1 MKLEQQRKL
10 FLRQRPQTEPTI
22 LMHRTPSPGPF
33 DDNASSVTDSYL
45 DSTPSRPHYMKPLRR
60 QRAQGATLIPTLDMF
75 AVVRRRAVNVWEKD
89 KARTELP
96 TFQRQI
102 LPSHPLSSVET
113 RMLQQEYA
121 FKLLKIS
128 DNTADNGQASTVRRK
143 SPRHGRIQKKTFKD
157 TSDCALELSSGQD
170 GAQRS
175 QVFVTQMSV
184 RKADV
189 TNYSRR
195 TVVAS
200 RKHVH

>member
-22 LMHRTPSPGPF
+22 LMHRPPSPGPF

-102 LPSHPLSSVET
+102 LPSHPLSSDET

-128 DNTADNGQASTVRRK
+128 DNTADTGQPSTVRRK
-143 SPRHGRIQKKTFKD
+143 SPRHGHIQKKTFKD
-157 TSDCALELSSGQD
+157 TSDCGLELSSGQD
-170 GAQRS
+170 GAQHS

-189 TNYSRR
+189 TNSRR

>member
-22 LMHRTPSPGPF
+22 LMHRPPSPGPF

-45 DSTPSRPHYMKPLRR
+45 DSTPARPHYMKPLRR

-102 LPSHPLSSVET
+102 LPSHPLSSDET

-128 DNTADNGQASTVRRK
+128 DSTADTGQSRMVRRK
-143 SPRHGRIQKKTFKD
+143 SQQIQKKTFKD
-157 TSDCALELSSGQD
+157 TSDCGLERSSGQD
-170 GAQRS
+170 VAQRS

-189 TNYSRR
+189 TNSRR

>member
-22 LMHRTPSPGPF
+22 LMHRPPSPGPF

-102 LPSHPLSSVET
+102 RPSHPLSSDET
-113 RMLQQEYA
+113 RLLQQEYA
-121 FKLLKIS
+121 FKLLQIS
-128 DNTADNGQASTVRRK
+128 DNTADTGQARMGRRK
-143 SPRHGRIQKKTFKD
+143 SPHIQKKTFKD
-157 TSDCALELSSGQD
+157 TSDCALERSLGQD
-170 GAQRS
+170 VAQRS